1 MLTNLEIPDHILKHA
16 KRRAVEEG
24 RSLKD
29 IVTQTL
35 SDELAATGAWQ
46 AGQLRGDFGA
56 DRPAYQWTA
65 SVQPW
70 NGGVMNELNVEVA
83 WTARQRQRS
92 VVVTTLV
99 NPSAPGS
106 SGSSGGNS

>member
-35 SDELAATGAWQ
+35 SDELAATGPRRAAPWHVPVAPHDMGWKGLSWDEIQ
-46 AGQLRGDFGA
+46 QVMAAERDEILLHRAGLD
-56 DRPAYQWTA
+56 
-65 SVQPW
+65 
-70 NGGVMNELNVEVA
+70 
-83 WTARQRQRS
+83 
-92 VVVTTLV
+92 
-99 NPSAPGS
+99 APGPRHAQH
-106 SGSSGGNS
+106 